1 MRLVQNFLVSNA
13 SRLGLECHGVDG
25 TPSCLMLTPWFSAS
39 RHVVVLVLAS
49 ETGAP
54 CLVAKLPRRSG
65 DGGGVEREAAN
76 LRHLERVGASVGSV
90 PRVVA
95 LELVGGRPMLLETA
109 LAGRPMDQYAIR
121 REPARC
127 LEAVNSWLLGLPWAP
142 ASGRRPNW
150 YETLLERPL
159 QQAAAGGLLGGGS
172 LLVERTL
179 ELTEPLRHAELPL
192 VVQHG
197 DLSDP
202 NLLWLEDGRVGVV
215 DWELSEQ
222 HGLPAHDLCFFLAYF
237 ATATARARRLK
248 DQVAAF
254 HSAFIVPGAWA
265 RPLVVDYA
273 DRSRLARPLLTPL
286 FVACWASYV
295 IGLPVRGVSPVAS
308 RYHAFWRHT
317 VQHADALDWSGGR

>member
-1 MRLVQNFLVSNA
+1 LRLVQNFLVSNA
-13 SRLGLECHGVDG
+13 SRLGLACHGVDG
-25 TPSCLMLTPWFSAS
+25 TPSCLLLTPWFSAS

-76 LRHLERVGASVGSV
+76 LQHLERVGVGGGSV
-90 PRVVA
+90 PKVVA
-95 LELVGGRPMLLETA
+95 LELVAGRPMLLETA

-127 LEAVNSWLLGLPWAP
+127 LEAVNSWLLELPWAP
-142 ASGRRPNW
+142 ASGRRPDW

-159 QQAAAGGLLGGGS
+159 RQAAAGGLLGGGS

-179 ELTEPLRHAELPL
+179 DLIEPLRHGELPL

-222 HGLPAHDLCFFLAYF
+222 HGLPAHDLCFFLAYL
-237 ATATARARRLK
+237 AIATARARRLK
-248 DQVAAF
+248 DQVVAF
-254 HSAFIVPGAWA
+254 HNAFIAPGAWA

-273 DRSRLARPLLTPL
+273 DRSGLTRSLLTPL
-286 FVACWASYV
+286 FVACWANYV
-295 IGLPVRGVSPVAS
+295 TGLLARGVSPVAS

-317 VQHADALDWSGGR
+317 VQHADALDWSSGR